1 MKSKDLRALPIE
13 ELTEKEAAAKKRGYE
28 LRVSNTTKE
37 LKNTAE
43 IRSNRRDIAR
53 IKQAIAEKQNPAT
66 KAYS

>member
-53 IKQAIAEKQNPAT
+53 IKQAIAEKQNQAT
-66 KAYS
+66 KA